1 MVIFKMLYFD
11 FSDTKIEN
19 KGIIIKKNVG
29 QMQMVL
35 IN

>member
-19 KGIIIKKNVG
+19 KDIIIKKNVG
-29 QMQMVL
+29 QMQMAL